1 MTELK
6 IKQADINNNGNQRLM
21 GEIRGRG
28 EPQNMYHV
36 WLWVSAG
43 GWGGRRGV
51 HLVFCFFFPFW
62 KYVKYKTWCNSNGFV
77 CVSLTNISH
86 EQHWQISLCS
96 FSNRMKTFTNHSHLK
111 SFACVCSPNRTL
123 WQKFYSRMGLLYSRL
138 MLIISNNCNVTKE
151 IR

>member
-1 MTELK
+1 M
-6 IKQADINNNGNQRLM
+6 
-21 GEIRGRG
+21 EIRGSWVRSRG
-28 EPQNMYHV
+28 GAKLKICIMFGCGCLPEGE
-36 WLWVSAG
+36 G
-43 GWGGRRGV
+43 GGGGCTWYFV
-51 HLVFCFFFPFW
+51 VFFFPFW
-62 KYVKYKTWCNSNGFV
+62 KYVKYKTWCNSDGFV

-96 FSNRMKTFTNHSHLK
+96 FSNRMKTFTNRSHLK
-111 SFACVCSPNRTL
+111 SFACALVLWCVCSPNRTL